1 MPLHPCFAD
10 KLHLLE
16 GIVSI
21 EAALADPEQAP
32 RLAEFMSQEGAQ
44 APPEADVPTNGSEPR
59 IVSIRPVT
67 VVSTVGTIV
76 PTTELTMLS
85 TCASGP

>member
-21 EAALADPEQAP
+21 EARRRSDGLALENPVRWDGRVPRRDDPNA
-32 RLAEFMSQEGAQ
+32 
-44 APPEADVPTNGSEPR
+44 
-59 IVSIRPVT
+59 
-67 VVSTVGTIV
+67 
-76 PTTELTMLS
+76 
-85 TCASGP
+85 

>member
-21 EAALADPEQAP
+21 EAALADPAQEA
-32 RLAEFMSQEGAQ
+32 RLAEFFVRATPS
-44 APPEADVPTNGSEPR
+44 PR
-59 IVSIRPVT
+59 PSCRF
-67 VVSTVGTIV
+67 GT
-76 PTTELTMLS
+76 TS
-85 TCASGP
+85 

>member
-16 GIVSI
+16 GMVSI

-32 RLAEFMSQEGAQ
+32 RLAEFMSQDGPQ
-44 APPEADVPTNGSEPR
+44 PAPDADVRDEVAAGPHG
-59 IVSIRPVT
+59 PVR
-67 VVSTVGTIV
+67 VRV
-76 PTTELTMLS
+76 
-85 TCASGP
+85 